1 MLRAT
6 KFKSIES
13 DRIDDRGSK
22 TRLCIQAEHNSLDEI
37 RRRIL
42 LLLQPEATNMG
53 SFGRKDVS
61 QSRAG
66 VYGKA
71 LSPRESL
78 YYEVLF
84 DDIPANI
91 SRGTS
96 YRNIKILCH
105 NKPVRGGKHNLQ
117 IDSVRS
123 SHRRLVYSPPL
134 PLFSAHSLLRFPKL
148 VFYRD
153 SFYRSTYF
161 AINNCSSRDQISE
174 TRGHRGT
181 CNEKY
186 ERAP

>member
-1 MLRAT
+1 
-6 KFKSIES
+6 
-13 DRIDDRGSK
+13 
-22 TRLCIQAEHNSLDEI
+22 
-37 RRRIL
+37 
-42 LLLQPEATNMG
+42 MG